1 MTMGELVRALLAA
14 HVDGDDAGFR
24 GAAEALIV
32 EERRKNH
39 PVLANDLERVLSNGS
54 QSSKRPFLVDQG
66 VEILGA
72 LPSDKERGMPLV
84 SVSTPVRSIDSIVL
98 GPVLRRSIERIREE
112 NRNAE
117 LLGTYGLRP
126 MRKLLFCGPPGC
138 GKTVTAEALAESLR
152 LPLVLVRFDAVVSS
166 YLGETAANLSRVM
179 DFARR
184 NPAVYLFDEFDAIGK
199 KRDAEEEHGEL
210 KRVVNS
216 FLQMLDGFR
225 GESIIVAAT
234 NHQGLLDPALWR
246 RFDDILFFDFPDE
259 EQAVTTLVRLL
270 GPIGVEPDVNLKAYG
285 PRLAGFS
292 FADVEHL
299 AVDAMKR
306 TILGGGLHVTAET
319 LGQAADSQRQ
329 RTDLTQLTERQSG

>member
-1 MTMGELVRALLAA
+1 MGELVRALLAA

-24 GAAEALIV
+24 AAAETLI
-32 EERRKNH
+32 EDERRKNH

-54 QSSKRPFLVDQG
+54 RGVKQALMVDQG
-66 VEILGA
+66 AEFLGA
-72 LPSDKERGMPLV
+72 LPTDNERGMPLV
-84 SVSTPVRSIDSIVL
+84 LVSNPTRSIDSIVL
-98 GPVLRRSIERIREE
+98 DLTVRQSLMRIHEE
-112 NRNAE
+112 NRNGE

-225 GESIIVAAT
+225 GESILVAAT

-246 RFDDILFFDFPDE
+246 RFDDILFFGMPDE
-259 EQAVTTLVRLL
+259 EQAVATLARLL
-270 GPIGVEPDVNLKAYG
+270 RQVGVQPDVNLKSYG
-285 PRLAGFS
+285 PLLSGFS
-292 FADVEHL
+292 FADIEHL
-299 AVDAMKR
+299 SVDAMKR
-306 TILGGGLHVTAET
+306 TILAGSLHVSDDILKESVE
-319 LGQAADSQRQ
+319 SQRQ
-329 RTDLTQLTERQSG
+329 RTDLTRMTEQESG